1 MDIQI
6 KQSET
11 YFLPDQI
18 SQDVHSRAWKINS
31 EFIRKVDTTEYPCVG
46 AKAAFNTKQY
56 RLGIY
61 GNMGAEDS
69 TQALANDLKLYIED
83 SLGKDCNYMSMIA
96 VFEDKIDS
104 ELGFEEK
111 LWQQLQKLHDADGDA
126 DWDPSVSSDPANK
139 NFSFSFNGYAF
150 FVVGLHP
157 QASRR
162 ARRFGFTAMAFNL
175 HKQFEALRESGVY
188 EKMKN
193 TIRSREKNYD
203 GGINPMLKDHGEGL
217 EAPQYSGREVDDSWK
232 CPFLSRNMSLSDLA
246 MSSNPHK

>member
-18 SQDVHSRAWKINS
+18 SEDVHSRAWKVNQ

-61 GNMGAEDS
+61 GNMAAEDS

-96 VFEDKIDS
+96 VFEDRVDS
-104 ELGFEEK
+104 ELEFEKK
-111 LWQQLQKLHDADGDA
+111 LWQQLQKLHDADTDA
-126 DWDPSVSSDPANK
+126 DWDPSVSSDPADK

-203 GGINPMLKDHGEGL
+203 GGINPMLKDHGQGL
-217 EAPQYSGREVDDSWK
+217 EAPQYSGREVDESWK
-232 CPFLSRNMSLSDLA
+232 CPFLSRSMDLSDLDL
-246 MSSNPHK
+246 SSNSHK

>member
-18 SQDVHSRAWKINS
+18 SQDVHLRAWKINQ

-104 ELGFEEK
+104 ELEFEEK
-111 LWQQLQKLHDADGDA
+111 LWQQLQHLHDADGDA
-126 DWDPSVSSDPANK
+126 DWDPSVSSDPADK

-175 HKQFEALRESGVY
+175 HKQFEALRASGVY

-193 TIRSREKNYD
+193 TIRTREKNYD

-217 EAPQYSGREVDDSWK
+217 EAPQYSGREVDESWK
-232 CPFLSRNMSLSDLA
+232 CPFLSRNMSLSDLD

>member
-1 MDIQI
+1 MEIQI

-11 YFLPDQI
+11 YFRPEVITEGDNLKAWQI
-18 SQDVHSRAWKINS
+18 NQ

-56 RLGIY
+56 RLGVY
-61 GNMGAEDS
+61 GAMGEDNS
-69 TQALANDLKLYIED
+69 TEALAGDLKLYIED

-96 VFEDKIDS
+96 VFEDKVDS
-104 ELGFEEK
+104 EVDFEQK
-111 LWQQLQKLHDADGDA
+111 LWSQLQKLHDADVDA
-126 DWDPSVSSDPANK
+126 AWDPSVSSDPADM

-175 HKQFEALRESGVY
+175 HKQFEVLRESGVY
-188 EKMKN
+188 DKMKN
-193 TIRSREKNYD
+193 TIRTREKNYD
-203 GGINPMLKDHGEGL
+203 GGINPMLKDHGQGL

-232 CPFLSRNMSLSDLA
+232 CPFLSRSMNLSDID
-246 MSSNPHK
+246 MQSNPHK

>member
-18 SQDVHSRAWKINS
+18 SQDVHSRAWKINQ

-111 LWQQLQKLHDADGDA
+111 LWQQLQKLHDADGDS
-126 DWDPSVSSDPANK
+126 DWDSSVSSDPADK

-175 HKQFEALRESGVY
+175 HKQFEALRETGVY

-193 TIRSREKNYD
+193 TIRTREKNYD

-217 EAPQYSGREVDDSWK
+217 EAPQYSGREVDESWK
-232 CPFLSRNMSLSDLA
+232 CPFLSRNMSLSDFD

>member
-18 SQDVHSRAWKINS
+18 SQDVHSRAWKINQ

-96 VFEDKIDS
+96 VFEDKVDS

-111 LWQQLQKLHDADGDA
+111 LWQQLQKLHDADGDS
-126 DWDPSVSSDPANK
+126 DWDPSVSSDPADK

-175 HKQFEALRESGVY
+175 HKQFEALRETGVY

-193 TIRSREKNYD
+193 TIRTREKNYD

-217 EAPQYSGREVDDSWK
+217 EAPQYSGREVDESWK
-232 CPFLSRNMSLSDLA
+232 CPFLSCNMSLSDLD